1 MIAAN
6 YVYAMRTNP
15 VKARLAAGETL
26 FGTMVFEFLS
36 PGLPQVLQASG
47 ADFVFYDMEHSGFSY
62 AEIKNQLALCRG
74 LDIVPLVRPRATTH
88 EHTAQLLDLGAMGM
102 LFQMCE
108 TAEQAEAFVR
118 QTRYPPSGQRGAMF
132 GGAHDDYRAR
142 PVPDVIDGAHD
153 RTMVCVLIESA
164 QGVANAEEIMSVP
177 GVDVAHLGHGDL
189 SLSLGVPGD
198 TNHPSMQAG
207 IDRLLDACHQHGKTA
222 ACLAGDLATG
232 VDWVRRG
239 FRMVS
244 YSYDIGLLSSALATG
259 ITALRDEASP

>member
-1 MIAAN
+1 
-6 YVYAMRTNP
+6 MRPNP
-15 VKARLAAGETL
+15 VKDRLAAGETL
-26 FGTMVFEFLS
+26 YGTMIFEFLS
-36 PGLPQVLQASG
+36 AGLPQILQGAG

-62 AEIKNQLALCRG
+62 SEIKHQLALCRG

-108 TAEQAEAFVR
+108 TAEQAEQFVR
-118 QTRYPPSGQRGAMF
+118 LTKYPPTGQRGAMF
-132 GGAHDDYRAR
+132 GGAHDDYSSST
-142 PVPDVIDGAHD
+142 VPEIIDGAHD

-198 TNHPSMQAG
+198 TNHPTMQAG
-207 IDRLLDACHQHGKTA
+207 IDSILAACETHGKTA
-222 ACLAGDLATG
+222 ACLAGDVATG

-244 YSYDIGLLSSALATG
+244 YSYDIGLMKSALSSG
-259 ITALRDEASP
+259 IQAIADGADQ